1 MKKLDMKTTKLLTT
15 ATFFVAATNGATVPF
30 TDIFAALAAPA
41 AKLTPESL
49 TEMLPHRKED
59 SPFVSDNDIG
69 GRGWDIAWSAW
80 AGDDK
85 EKWNTGMV
93 ASFASEISL
102 SWTAPL
108 WSEYIEGY

>member
-1 MKKLDMKTTKLLTT
+1 MNMKTSKLLT
-15 ATFFVAATNGATVPF
+15 AGTFFVAAASGATVPF
-30 TDIFAALAAPA
+30 ANIFEALAEPA

-49 TEMLPHRKED
+49 TEMLPHKKED
-59 SPFVSDNDIG
+59 SPFVGDNDIG

-93 ASFASEISL
+93 ASMNAEISL

-108 WSEYIEGY
+108 WSEYKEGY